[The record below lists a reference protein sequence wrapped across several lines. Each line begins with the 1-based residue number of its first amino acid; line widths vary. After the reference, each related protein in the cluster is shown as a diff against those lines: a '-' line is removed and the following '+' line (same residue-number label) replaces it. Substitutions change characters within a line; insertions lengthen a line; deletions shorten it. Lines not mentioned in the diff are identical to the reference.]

1 MVLGVVSLF
10 SSLQRDSGKKQ
21 DVSRTAWQRRRRAA
35 LIALALI
42 ASSAPLPPAN
52 AQTAELVGQYA
63 ISVAGFKV
71 AKASFS
77 LAIDG
82 NAYSAAMQASSA
94 AVGRLFS
101 SGTSTASSSGFFRS
115 KDVQPI
121 SYRMDSQS
129 KKLRTHVSLAM
140 RDGHVRKGQAAPPL
154 RQTSDRVKLSKH
166 HRRNVVDPLSAAIMP
181 VPSARQTTGP
191 AACRRTIPVFDGWTR
206 YDVKLQFK
214 ETRDVTVGN
223 YRGPVAVCTARWL
236 PIAGHRDGKPS
247 VVHMRDK
254 SNIETWIAAVGSTRF
269 TVPVRVQMDT
279 GAGRLVVAASKLT
292 ISSGATVQ
300 ASK

>member
-1 MVLGVVSLF
+1 MKPTPLKKAPLRKTF
-10 SSLQRDSGKKQ
+10 EKQAFWAKKQ
-21 DVSRTAWQRRRRAA
+21 RRHR
-35 LIALALI
+35 LIAFIVMLATSPI
-42 ASSAPLPPAN
+42 ANLAPAH

-101 SGTSTASSSGFFRS
+101 SGTSTASASGFFRS
-115 KDVQPI
+115 KDVRPI

-129 KKLRTHVSLAM
+129 KKLRTHVSLTM
-140 RDGHVRKGQAAPPL
+140 RDGDVRKGQAAPPL
-154 RQTSDRVKLSKH
+154 RQTLDRVKLSKRH
-166 HRRNVVDPLSAAIMP
+166 QRNVVDPLSAAIMP
-181 VPSARQTTGP
+181 VPSTRQTTGP
-191 AACRRTIPVFDGWTR
+191 AACRRQIPVFDGWTR
-206 YDVKLQFK
+206 YDVQLTFK
-214 ETRDVTVGN
+214 ESREVTVGN
-223 YRGPVAVCTARWL
+223 YRGPVAVCTAKWL

-247 VVHMRDK
+247 VVHMRDR
-254 SNIETWIAAVGSTRF
+254 SNIETWIAPIGATRF
-269 TVPVRVQMDT
+269 TIPVRVQMDT
-279 GAGRLVVAASKLT
+279 QAGRLVVAASKLT
-292 ISSGATVQ
+292 ITSGANVQ